1 VSGLQNRLRDDL
13 TAAMRARDRDTA
25 RVLRTLLSAIAN
37 AEAQPQPDQTPAGLR
52 SDGVIAGAADGL
64 GAAEVARR
72 ELAEQEIRAIV
83 AAERDERLA
92 AATDLAARGAPGP
105 ADALRTEASLLDR
118 YLE

>member
-1 VSGLQNRLRDDL
+1 
-13 TAAMRARDRDTA
+13 
-25 RVLRTLLSAIAN
+25 
-37 AEAQPQPDQTPAGLR
+37 
-52 SDGVIAGAADGL
+52 
-64 GAAEVARR
+64 
-72 ELAEQEIRAIV
+72 V